1 MSQKVVQYQA
11 VMQMAQANPQIYDLP
26 ELNKQM
32 LEVLGIKNIGKLIP
46 SADDKKP
53 KDPVSENMDIINGK
67 PVKAFM
73 YQDHQ
78 AHIQVHMMAIQ
89 DPKIQQMV
97 GQNPQAGVIQA
108 AAMAHI
114 NEHVAFEYRKQLEE
128 QLGVP
133 LPDPNET
140 LPEDIEFELSKVMAE
155 AAKKLAAKSA
165 SEAQQQQAQQQQQ
178 DPIIQMQQQELQLK
192 AQDLQIK
199 QQKTMADIQAEQTRL
214 QLDKMRIESQE
225 RIAGA
230 QLGADVVMS
239 EKDLK
244 AKQLMEGTRLGI
256 DAVKA
261 KEQLENQK
269 EQAAMQREMQ
279 TKKETPPTEE

>member
-1 MSQKVVQYQA
+1 
-11 VMQMAQANPQIYDLP
+11 
-26 ELNKQM
+26 M

-46 SADDKKP
+46 SADDQKP
-53 KDPVSENMDIINGK
+53 KDPVSENMNIINGK
-67 PVKAFM
+67 PVKAFI

-78 AHIQVHMMAIQ
+78 AHIQVHMTAMQ
-89 DPKIQQMV
+89 DPKIMEMI
-97 GQNPQAGVIQA
+97 GQNPQANAIQA

-133 LPDPNET
+133 LPKPDET
-140 LPEDIEFELSKVMAE
+140 LPEDVEFELSKVMAE
-155 AAKKLAAKSA
+155 AAQKLLVKDQ
-165 SEAQQQQAQQQQQ
+165 SEVQQQQAQQQQQ

-199 QQKTMADIQAEQTRL
+199 QQKTQADIQVDLQRL
-214 QLDKMRIESQE
+214 ALDKMRIESQE

-230 QLGADVVMS
+230 NLGADVVMS
-239 EKDLK
+239 HKKLEADE
-244 AKQLMEGTRLGI
+244 LMEGTRLGI
-256 DAVKA
+256 EAVKS
-261 KEQLENQK
+261 KQQLANQK

-279 TKKETPPTEE
+279 KEMQTKKEPQSTEE

>member
-11 VMQMAQANPQIYDLP
+11 VMQMAQANPQIYDQV

-32 LEVLGIKNIGKLIP
+32 LEVLGVKNINKLIP
-46 SADDKKP
+46 SSDDQTP
-53 KDPVSENMDIINGK
+53 KDPVSENMNIINGK
-67 PVKAFM
+67 PVKAFI

-78 AHIQVHMMAIQ
+78 AHIQVHMMAMQ
-89 DPKIQQMV
+89 DPKILQMV
-97 GQNPQAGVIQA
+97 GQNPQAGAIQA

-133 LPDPNET
+133 LPKPDET

-165 SEAQQQQAQQQQQ
+165 SEAQQEQAQQQQQ

-199 QQKTMADIQAEQTRL
+199 QQKTMADIQAEQQRL
-214 QLDKMRIESQE
+214 ELDKMRIESQE

-230 QLGADVVMS
+230 QLGADAVMS
-239 EKDLK
+239 NKELE
-244 AKQLMEGTRLGI
+244 AKQLMEGTKIGI
-256 DAVKA
+256 NAVSQQQERSIREKQMMQQRNQQP
-261 KEQLENQK
+261 KE
-269 EQAAMQREMQ
+269 
-279 TKKETPPTEE
+279 

>member
-1 MSQKVVQYQA
+1 
-11 VMQMAQANPQIYDLP
+11 
-26 ELNKQM
+26 M
-32 LEVLGIKNIGKLIP
+32 LEVLGVKNISKLIP
-46 SADDKKP
+46 SSDDQKP
-53 KDPVSENMDIINGK
+53 KDPVSENMNIINGK
-67 PVKAFM
+67 PVKAFI

-78 AHIQVHMMAIQ
+78 AHIQVHMTAMQ
-89 DPKIQQMV
+89 DPKIMQMV
-97 GQNPQAGVIQA
+97 GQNPQAGAIQA

-133 LPDPNET
+133 LPKPDET

-155 AAKKLAAKSA
+155 AAKKLSAKSA

-199 QQKTMADIQAEQTRL
+199 QQKTMADIQADQARL
-214 QLDKMRIESQE
+214 ELDKMRIESQE

-230 QLGADVVMS
+230 QLGANAVMDDKQL
-239 EKDLK
+239 E
-244 AKQLMEGTRLGI
+244 AKQLLEGTKIGI
-256 DAVKA
+256 EAVRA
-261 KEQLENQK
+261 NDQLEHQK
-269 EQAAMQREMQ
+269 EIAQMNKQQ
-279 TKKETPPTEE
+279 PKE

>member
-1 MSQKVVQYQA
+1 
-11 VMQMAQANPQIYDLP
+11 
-26 ELNKQM
+26 M

-46 SADDKKP
+46 SADDQKP
-53 KDPVSENMDIINGK
+53 KDPVSENMNIINGK
-67 PVKAFM
+67 PVKAFI

-78 AHIQVHMMAIQ
+78 AHIQVHMTAMQ
-89 DPKIQQMV
+89 DPKIMQMV
-97 GQNPQAGVIQA
+97 GQNPQAGAIQA

-133 LPDPNET
+133 LPKPDET

-165 SEAQQQQAQQQQQ
+165 SEAQQEQAQQQQQ

-199 QQKTMADIQAEQTRL
+199 QQKTQADIAVEQAKLE
-214 QLDKMRIESQE
+214 LDKMRIESQE

-230 QLGADVVMS
+230 KLGADTVLANK
-239 EKDLK
+239 ELET
-244 AKQLMEGTRLGI
+244 KQLIEGTKIGFQ
-256 DAVKA
+256 AVQGNKQL
-261 KEQLENQK
+261 KE
-269 EQAAMQREMQ
+269 
-279 TKKETPPTEE
+279 